1 MHKVVCLLVLMLLL
15 IIPKVSAICS
25 GISQQASDTRGNSDM
40 AGLLDTIQSEALGVW
55 VWNRYGG
62 LLGMSPTQDDIY
74 TRKATGQA
82 ITETAIDK
90 AMELVGDTN
99 PAVKSLLRHTA
110 QKESK
115 FGNDPDTFNFRR
127 IQGGTVGHGG
137 IMQITDRAFKNIVNS
152 KKKDIQNIIRTLKDN
167 NIDFKGALD
176 DGKVRE
182 FLESP
187 INSVLA
193 ARLHYRMNNRPLPS
207 LGGVSKYY
215 KDIYAP
221 QTK

>member
-1 MHKVVCLLVLMLLL
+1 MV
-15 IIPKVSAICS
+15 
-25 GISQQASDTRGNSDM
+25 
-40 AGLLDTIQSEALGVW
+40 GLLDYVQRLIGIPENMSGDPAAQAVMGVP
-55 VWNRYGG
+55 RPQTKPSG
-62 LLGMSPTQDDIY
+62 LLGVSPAQPDIY
-74 TRKATGQA
+74 TRKAKGQA
-82 ITETAIDK
+82 ITEDAINK
-90 AMELVGDTN
+90 AYELVGDTN
-99 PAVKSLLRHTA
+99 PSVKSLLRYTA

-127 IQGGTVGHGG
+127 IPSGTVGHGG

-152 KKKDIQNIIRTLKDN
+152 NKKDIKNILKNLKDK
-167 NIDFKGALD
+167 NIDFQGALD
-176 DGKVRE
+176 NGEIRE

-193 ARLHYRMNNRPLPS
+193 ARLHYKMNNRPLPS
-207 LGGVSKYY
+207 RSGVGKYY

>member
-1 MHKVVCLLVLMLLL
+1 
-15 IIPKVSAICS
+15 VSVTCS
-25 GISQQASDTRGNSDM
+25 GISQQALDTRGNSDM
-40 AGLLDTIQSEALGVW
+40 AGLLDTIQSGAGSIVEQV
-55 VWNRYGG
+55 RG